1 MPVYGDC
8 LSTNGF
14 EEISISRLLQTGCDV
29 VFPSGTVPDDKV
41 LTIWIG
47 AVGPITGRTG
57 LREGCAVWLE
67 FDERIDERVMRH
79 FACV

>member
-14 EEISISRLLQTGCDV
+14 EEVSIAHLREAGCDV
-29 VFPSGTVPDDKV
+29 VFPPGRVPEDRV

-47 AVGPITGRTG
+47 AIGPITGDAANRHGSTVS
-57 LREGCAVWLE
+57 LKFHEE
-67 FDERIDERVMRH
+67 IDPRVMRH

>member
-14 EEISISRLLQTGCDV
+14 EPVSVSHLCEAGCELVFQSGEIT
-29 VFPSGTVPDDKV
+29 DDLV

-47 AVGPITGRTG
+47 AIGPITGKAEARG
-57 LREGCAVWLE
+57 SIVKIR
-67 FDERIDERVMRH
+67 FDEPLDERVVRH
-79 FACV
+79 FAYS

>member
-8 LSTNGF
+8 LSSNGF
-14 EEISISRLLQTGCDV
+14 EEVSIADLREAGCDV
-29 VFPSGTVPDDKV
+29 IFPMGDVPADQV

-47 AVGPITGRTG
+47 AVGPVTGRTVKRRAMA
-57 LREGCAVWLE
+57 LTLE
-67 FDERIDERVMRH
+67 FHESIDERVMRH